1 MLPLNDLKN
10 KRHSLE
16 WLFKSKQMILR
27 RLGNK
32 KAIAKDIIK
41 HFPPHRVYIEPFF
54 GAGGMFFQKP
64 KAKYNIVNDLDS
76 DVFNLFQVVMNQK
89 EELEKAFYMM
99 PIHSD
104 LLDYWKKNEEVEP
117 VRKALRFLL
126 ISNFTLMGTG
136 SQLSYL
142 TNDNKLNV
150 LEMIDATY
158 RFMFAVT
165 FDNSDFRK
173 FIPKISFRGRE
184 LDKSYAFIYC
194 DPPYLMTNDN
204 YSNSFTE
211 NDAIDLFQTNI
222 DTGCK
227 FAVSEF
233 DNPFII
239 ELAES
244 HNMEVIKIGER
255 RNLKNRRTE
264 ILCVNYESPEL
275 YGLFAKQH
283 LELAL

>member
-1 MLPLNDLKN
+1 
-10 KRHSLE
+10 
-16 WLFKSKQMILR
+16 MILR

-32 KAIAKDIIK
+32 KAIAKDIMK

-89 EELEKAFYMM
+89 KELEKAFYMM

-117 VRKALRFLL
+117 VRKALRFLFL
-126 ISNFTLMGTG
+126 SNFTLYGKMDT
-136 SQLSYL
+136 LNMKL
-142 TNDNKLNV
+142 RNDDKLQIEKH
-150 LEMIDATY
+150 LEE
-158 RFMFAVT
+158 T
-165 FDNSDFRK
+165 FRHLYKVKFNNSDFRK
-173 FIPKISFRGRE
+173 FFSSLSFIDVDYGKPSGER
-184 LDKSYAFIYC
+184 DFTFIYN
-194 DPPYLMTNDN
+194 DSPYLSTVDT
-204 YSNSFTE
+204 YSDSEKWNE

-222 DTGCK
+222 NTGCK

-244 HNMEVIKIGER
+244 HNMEVINIGER
-255 RNLKNRRTE
+255 QNLKNRRTE

-275 YGLFAKQH
+275 YGLFAKKH
-283 LELAL
+283 FEMSL